1 MILREFLRLS
11 SKHRTLYFYLLLWI
25 LLIFLGMYKYVSTD
39 NANSA
44 FLPKSFYI
52 NRGVIATKK
61 REAEKIEKFRQR
73 YCNDIPNLVLEEE
86 GGFIEGWTLQG
97 VIVLIRHGDRSSLV
111 HVRDIHSIDCS
122 YEHDQHLIRY
132 KNYLLNSSLIN
143 QNGNNN
149 NGHVSWN
156 RQGAFHGFPL
166 LPADPR
172 ACLLGQL
179 TYKGIAQLLHIGE
192 IFKFAYAHS
201 LELYRKPVPIPAPR
215 TNNANN
221 SENNFQQILNSDE
234 IVVFSTR
241 YRRTFQSAMALLFN
255 LLPTDRWHNL
265 QIQESHSLAFCF
277 NDCGCANAE
286 FLKKVLAKE
295 SSKDFSSIPSIAS
308 LVNYIGSSLLQIQ
321 DAAILNPLD
330 IRDALLMYVCHNQP
344 LPCQR
349 NSHQSTTQT
358 QHEIESN
365 DIIDLDDSQHSLDS
379 TTNEGDD
386 DDLEE
391 AINDQPSENCVEQS
405 HIEALLSYT
414 NAYEMK
420 ESNNRNKITER
431 ILRSYGLIRNIVS
444 YMLKMIS
451 GDKVKLVLYS
461 CHDQTIQYVLAT
473 LGLYEKSSYVPYAT
487 RFAFEVYR
495 SDKDNQHYFRAVYN
509 GHDVTRMISFCIDGK
524 SLRVKRG
531 RAFTPAYLC
540 PIENIIRF
548 IHDDY
553 FTMMNAT
560 NFKDACLPQMDRNSY
575 F

>member
-1 MILREFLRLS
+1 M
-11 SKHRTLYFYLLLWI
+11 
-25 LLIFLGMYKYVSTD
+25 
-39 NANSA
+39 
-44 FLPKSFYI
+44 
-52 NRGVIATKK
+52 
-61 REAEKIEKFRQR
+61 
-73 YCNDIPNLVLEEE
+73 
-86 GGFIEGWTLQG
+86 
-97 VIVLIRHGDRSSLV
+97 LIRHGDRAPLV

-122 YEHDQHLIRY
+122 YEHDQHLSKYR
-132 KNYLLNSSLIN
+132 NYLLNSSLIN
-143 QNGNNN
+143 PNGNSNG

-156 RQGAFHGFPL
+156 RQGPFHGFPL

-179 TYKGIAQLLHIGE
+179 TYKGISQLLHIGE
-192 IFKFAYAHS
+192 LMKFAYAHA
-201 LELYRKPVPIPAPR
+201 LDLYKKPVPIPAPKL
-215 TNNANN
+215 NN
-221 SENNFQQILNSDE
+221 SDNFPQILNSDE
-234 IVVFSTR
+234 IVVYSTR

-255 LLPTDRWHNL
+255 LLPNDRWHNL
-265 QIQESHSLAFCF
+265 QIHESHSLAFCF
-277 NDCGCANAE
+277 SDCACANAE
-286 FLKKVLAKE
+286 YLKKILAGE
-295 SSKDFSSIPSIAS
+295 MSKDFASIPSISS
-308 LVNYIGSSLLQIQ
+308 LVNFIGTSLLQIQ
-321 DAAILNPLD
+321 DVAVLNPLD
-330 IRDALLMYVCHNQP
+330 IRDALLMYVCHNQQ

-349 NSHQSTTQT
+349 NAQQSTTQT
-358 QHEIESN
+358 QQQQHEIESN

-391 AINDQPSENCVEQS
+391 AINDQPTENCVEQS
-405 HIEALLSYT
+405 HIEALLAYT

-431 ILRSYGLIRNIVS
+431 ALRAYGLIRSIVS

-461 CHDQTIQYVLAT
+461 CHDQTLQFVLAA
-473 LGLYEKSSYVPYAT
+473 LGLFEQSSYIPYAT

-495 SDKDNQHYFRAVYN
+495 SDKDNQHYYRAVYN
-509 GHDVTRMISFCIDGK
+509 GRDVTKLISFCTDGK

-531 RAFTPAYLC
+531 RAQNAYLC

-553 FTMMNAT
+553 FSVMNAT
-560 NFKDACLPQMDRNSY
+560 NFKDACLPQTDRNSY